1 VTHSCLTCRPGPDSV
16 IDYDTQIIQLPQR
29 FRGPPASG
37 NGGIATGLIAC
48 LGEKLLG
55 EPIQRISSRLL
66 RAVPLASPMTFT
78 SQITEPNTV
87 SISIGDSDGP
97 AFTGWASKDSST
109 PIMSNETVA
118 LLASNA
124 VLTKEK
130 LDRFENHVEQLN
142 PSSADFAGC
151 FVCGPKAEFGL
162 RLRPR
167 PVTDEISW
175 LSWNPGERWTDD
187 NRLALLPAIAS
198 LDCTAAIGFH
208 REGHLTQDES
218 ALLGSFDATI
228 IEKPP
233 TRPAGNLRIV
243 ARTRSRDRRKI
254 FTDIGL
260 FSPTGQPYVLGLAT
274 WIVVT
279 PEKARG
285 K

>member
-1 VTHSCLTCRPGPDSV
+1 MTHSCLTCRPGPDSA
-16 IDYDTQIIQLPQR
+16 IDYKTQIIQLPQR

-48 LGEKLLG
+48 IGEKILG
-55 EPIQRISSRLL
+55 KPIHGISSRLL
-66 RAVPLASPMTFT
+66 RPIPLASPMTFT
-78 SQITEPNTV
+78 SRITEPDTA

-97 AFTGWASKDSST
+97 ALTGWASTGTST
-109 PIMSNETVA
+109 AVMPNETVA

-124 VLTKEK
+124 ALTKEK
-130 LDRFENHVEQLN
+130 KDRFENHVEQLN
-142 PSSADFAGC
+142 PSSSDFAGC
-151 FVCGPKAEFGL
+151 FVCGPEAEFGL

-175 LSWNPGERWTDD
+175 LSWDPGERWTDN

-208 REGHLTQDES
+208 REGHLTQQES

-233 TRPAGNLRIV
+233 ARIAGNLRLV

-260 FSPTGQPYVLGLAT
+260 FSATGQPYILGLAT

>member
-1 VTHSCLTCRPGPDSV
+1 MTHSCLTCRPGPDSA
-16 IDYDTQIIQLPQR
+16 IDYKTQIIQLPQR

-48 LGEKLLG
+48 IGEKILG
-55 EPIQRISSRLL
+55 KPIQGVSSRLL
-66 RAVPLASPMTFT
+66 RPIPLASPMTFT
-78 SQITEPNTV
+78 SRITEPDTA

-97 AFTGWASKDSST
+97 ALTGWASTGTST
-109 PIMSNETVA
+109 AVMPNETVA

-124 VLTKEK
+124 ALTKEK
-130 LDRFENHVEQLN
+130 KDRFENHVEQLN
-142 PSSADFAGC
+142 PSSSDFAGC
-151 FVCGPKAEFGL
+151 FVCGPEAEFGL

-175 LSWNPGERWTDD
+175 LSWDPGERWTDN

-208 REGHLTQDES
+208 REGHLTQQES

-233 TRPAGNLRIV
+233 ARIAGNLRLV

-260 FSPTGQPYVLGLAT
+260 FSATGQPYILGLAT

>member
-1 VTHSCLTCRPGPDSV
+1 MLRP
-16 IDYDTQIIQLPQR
+16 I
-29 FRGPPASG
+29 
-37 NGGIATGLIAC
+37 
-48 LGEKLLG
+48 
-55 EPIQRISSRLL
+55 
-66 RAVPLASPMTFT
+66 PLASPMTFT
-78 SQITEPNTV
+78 SRITEPDTA

-97 AFTGWASKDSST
+97 AFTGWASTGTST
-109 PIMSNETVA
+109 AVMPSETVA

-124 VLTKEK
+124 ALTKEK
-130 LDRFENHVEQLN
+130 MDRFENHVEQLN
-142 PSSADFAGC
+142 PSSSDFVGC
-151 FVCGPKAEFGL
+151 FVCGPEAEFGL

-175 LSWNPGERWTDD
+175 LSWDPGERWTDN

-208 REGHLTQDES
+208 REGHLTQQES

-233 TRPAGNLRIV
+233 ARVAGNLRLV

-260 FSPTGQPYVLGLAT
+260 FSATGQPYILGLAT